1 MDLLLL
7 IIINVSSI
15 LWNKYTWSNL
25 FFELCSRLCVKPKW
39 RPRGPW
45 SHSFGTYYVMK
56 LSHLGILE
64 KKTSPLKTK
73 CSEPLQIPRNKWA
86 DGWNTTLNS
95 ICLRDLL
102 PTLPL
107 IDPPSRGQAWH
118 WTHHWRALQSRRRS
132 LKQQSSWKLSNE
144 VIKSGKCA
152 LLEPLHELLSLC
164 WEDGAVSQ
172 DMRAPPSPRSTR
184 TKVTV
189 WTATNIVAALSWAR
203 IVSKVIARVLL
214 SRLQAPG
221 RTESILCPSL
231 ASERRLPPRTWL

>member
-7 IIINVSSI
+7 IIINVFSI

-64 KKTSPLKTK
+64 KKTSLLKTK

-95 ICLRDLL
+95 ICLSDLL

-144 VIKSGKCA
+144 VIKSGKYA
-152 LLEPLHELLSLC
+152 LLEPLHELLSLS
-164 WEDGAVSQ
+164 A
-172 DMRAPPSPRSTR
+172 
-184 TKVTV
+184 
-189 WTATNIVAALSWAR
+189 
-203 IVSKVIARVLL
+203 
-214 SRLQAPG
+214 G
-221 RTESILCPSL
+221 RTAPSHKTCVRHHHHALQEQKWPFELQQISWQLSHELELSAKSSPACSSVDCKHRVGPSL
-231 ASERRLPPRTWL
+231 SCVPVWLQSGDYHH

>member
-1 MDLLLL
+1 MGRWMEHYSELYLPEGFVTNAAL
-7 IIINVSSI
+7 NRSSQS
-15 LWNKYTWSNL
+15 W
-25 FFELCSRLCVKPKW
+25 
-39 RPRGPW
+39 
-45 SHSFGTYYVMK
+45 
-56 LSHLGILE
+56 
-64 KKTSPLKTK
+64 
-73 CSEPLQIPRNKWA
+73 
-86 DGWNTTLNS
+86 
-95 ICLRDLL
+95 
-102 PTLPL
+102 
-107 IDPPSRGQAWH
+107 QAWH

-164 WEDGAVSQ
+164 REDGAVSQ
-172 DMRAPPSPRSTR
+172 DMRVPPSPRSTR

-221 RTESILCPSL
+221 WTESILCPSL